1 MAEPVTWFA
10 FAFPGAPARGSIVGG
25 WTDVPDEPF
34 QVAARARIALG
45 RAQSTRVRVY
55 RCFGLALDRAGWWCD
70 DAALIGDFAAT
81 ACLARFA
88 RYCAA
93 TVQVLWPSPALVRE
107 YIATGSPAVRG
118 AARDVATTCA
128 DALAGAQRIAARVAM
143 FAACDDERILLA
155 AREAASLAAQLLGAS
170 SPQATE
176 LAVRRQERFL
186 ASTLLAAVPR
196 ERISRTPIPEPL
208 AA

>member
-10 FAFPGAPARGSIVGG
+10 FAFPGAPAHGSIVGG

-34 QVAARARIALG
+34 QVAPRARIALG
-45 RAQSTRVRVY
+45 RAQSTRMRVY

-70 DAALIGDFAAT
+70 DAALIGDFDAT

-88 RYCAA
+88 RYCAS
-93 TVQVLWPSPALVRE
+93 TVQVLWPAPALVRE
-107 YIATGSPAVRG
+107 YIATGNPAVRG
-118 AARDVATTCA
+118 AAHHVAATCA
-128 DALAGAQRIAARVAM
+128 DVLGGAQRIAAQVAM
-143 FAACDDERILLA
+143 FATCDDRTLLA
-155 AREAASLAAQLLGAS
+155 ARETARLAAQLLGAS

-176 LAVRRQERFL
+176 LAVKRQERFL

-196 ERISRTPIPEPL
+196 ERISRTPIPEL
-208 AA
+208 IAA

>member
-10 FAFPGAPARGSIVGG
+10 FAFAGAPAHGSIVGG

-45 RAQSTRVRVY
+45 RAQSPVVRIY
-55 RCFGLALDRAGWWCD
+55 RCFGLALGEGAGWWCD
-70 DAALIGDFAAT
+70 DAALIGDLDAT
-81 ACLARFA
+81 ECLARFA

-93 TVQVLWPSPALVRE
+93 TVQVLWPAPELVRE
-107 YIATGSPAVRG
+107 YVATGSPAVRG
-118 AARDVATTCA
+118 AAYHLAATCA
-128 DALAGAQRIAARVAM
+128 GALGGAQRIAAQVAM
-143 FAACDDERILLA
+143 FAACDDRILLA
-155 AREAASLAAQLLGAS
+155 AREAASLAARLLGAS
-170 SPQATE
+170 SPQAMA
-176 LAVRRQERFL
+176 LAVGRQERFL

-196 ERISRTPIPEPL
+196 DRISKTPIPELL